1 MDAGELVIG
10 LSEFFS
16 GLDLAGQVS
25 GWGPLS
31 WGVSWQTAVRHFPQ
45 AEQMSD
51 YTLRLSSQPSEARQW
66 SLEMDF
72 DASRQLQ
79 SVTLSFGGSQE
90 TADFARISRQL
101 FRRLGHAA
109 QQTATSIV
117 WTRDQ
122 STVTLSRSPG
132 GGLVLSETV

>member
-1 MDAGELVIG
+1 MDSSELAIG
-10 LSEFFS
+10 LAEFFS

-31 WGVSWQTAVRHFPQ
+31 WGMSWQSARRHFPQ
-45 AEQMSD
+45 AAEVSD
-51 YTLRLSSQPSEARQW
+51 YTLRLSSSASEARQW
-66 SLEMDF
+66 SLDMDF
-72 DASRQLQ
+72 DAGRRLQ

-101 FRRLGHAA
+101 ARRLGHAA
-109 QQTATSIV
+109 QQTAAGSV

-122 STVTLSRSPG
+122 STVTLSKSPG